1 MGTDFKLL
9 EFELY
14 GQLLKAKELLA
25 SLPNSGPMAAKLD
38 EELERIKTKKYNV
51 AVVGEFRRG
60 KSSLINALLGL
71 PVLPADATPTTAT
84 VNRITY
90 GSVPSV
96 TIYYK
101 DGDQK
106 KLGSIEELPD
116 YVTKLSAEREEV
128 AKTVREA
135 VVEYPIV
142 ICQNHVDIIDT
153 PGLSDDEEM
162 TRVTIGLLQNIDA
175 AIVAVSALAPFAE
188 SEKKFVAQLV
198 ANPGVTHILFV
209 VTFIDQIDPE
219 EYERVFEGIKNRIRQ
234 MVLAQV
240 NEHYGEEKWILEKA
254 SRILDKPSVFGVSS
268 RKALK
273 AFVGND
279 RRMLEESQFP
289 QFKQALYTILTARQS
304 VNMAEKALH
313 ALQEAAAWE
322 QVQHTE
328 RKQAFQQQLECLEAL
343 PGLVDGYCAGAIKTM
358 DALMVD
364 AAGRIAQQR
373 MDTSIFSERLPW
385 FFIGELSK
393 VKDGSNETIQR
404 AIMAGA
410 LHTAEVMQEESKR
423 ISDKMMGIF
432 EGITEAYGAQRDAFL
447 DHMAAC
453 GLDNR
458 IWKEQYRLQMKTQLA
473 GVPPLEFGWASPL
486 WPNAK
491 CLLDCN
497 VIENIRSGIERALS
511 EWERSV
517 GGYICALRVALFTA
531 ARKETESMPS
541 LLQSVED
548 SERKVRS
555 MLAQLEMEHQEHA
568 KELSELA
575 AQGTALLA
583 GLYEQEEE

>member
-1 MGTDFKLL
+1 MATDFKLL

-14 GQLLKAKELLA
+14 GLLLKAKELLA
-25 SLPNSGPMAAKLD
+25 SLPDSGPMADKLD

-90 GSVPSV
+90 GAEPSV
-96 TIYYK
+96 TIHYK
-101 DGDQK
+101 DGSQK
-106 KLGSIEELPD
+106 KLDSLEELPN
-116 YVTKLSAEREEV
+116 YVTKLSAEREAV

-188 SEKKFVAQLV
+188 SEKKFVAQLI

-219 EYERVFEGIKNRIRQ
+219 EYDRIFEGIKNRIRQ

-240 NEHYGEEKWILEKA
+240 KEQYGQEQWILEKA
-254 SRILDKPSVFGVSS
+254 GRILDEPSIFGVSS

-279 RRMLEESQFP
+279 RRMLEESRFP
-289 QFKQALYTILTARQS
+289 PFKQALYAILTARQS
-304 VNMAEKALH
+304 VNMAEKAVH
-313 ALQEAAAWE
+313 ALREAAAWE
-322 QVQHTE
+322 QAQHTE
-328 RKQAFQQQLECLEAL
+328 REQTLQQQLGCLEGL
-343 PGLVDGYCAGAIKTM
+343 PGLVEDYCAGAVKSM
-358 DALMVD
+358 DALLAE
-364 AAGRIAQQR
+364 AAGRIAR
-373 MDTSIFSERLPW
+373 PGMDAGAYAEKLAS
-385 FFIGELSK
+385 FFIQELAQ
-393 VKDGSNETIQR
+393 VKEGSNETIQH
-404 AIMAGA
+404 AVMTGA
-410 LHTAEVMQEESKR
+410 LHAAEVMQEESER
-423 ISDKMMGIF
+423 ISGQMLGSF
-432 EGITEAYGAQRDAFL
+432 EGVADAYGARRDAFL
-447 DHMAAC
+447 DRAAAC
-453 GLDNR
+453 GLDTG
-458 IWKEQYRLQMKTQLA
+458 IWKEQYGLRMKTQLA
-473 GVPPLEFGWASPL
+473 GVPPLEFGWAGPL

-491 CLLDCN
+491 RLLDCN
-497 VIENIRSGIERALS
+497 VIETICSGIRQALS
-511 EWERSV
+511 EWERSAAS
-517 GGYICALRVALFTA
+517 YLRALRAALFAA
-531 ARKETESMPS
+531 ARQEAESMPS
-541 LLQSVED
+541 LL
-548 SERKVRS
+548 RS
-555 MLAQLEMEHQEHA
+555 AGDNETMMRGKLAQLETEHQEHA
-568 KELSELA
+568 RELSELA

-583 GLYEQEEE
+583 GLYQEEG

>member
-14 GQLLKAKELLA
+14 GQLLKAKELLT
-25 SLPNSGPMAAKLD
+25 SLPGSGPMAAKLD

-90 GSVPSV
+90 GAEPTV

-101 DGDQK
+101 DGGQK
-106 KLGSIEELPD
+106 QLESLEELPD
-116 YVTKLSAEREEV
+116 YVTKLSAEREAV

-162 TRVTIGLLQNIDA
+162 TKVTIGLLQNIDA

-198 ANPGVTHILFV
+198 ANPGVTNILFV

-219 EYERVFEGIKNRIRQ
+219 DYEQVFEKIKSRIRQ
-234 MVLAQV
+234 MTLEQI
-240 NEHYGEEKWILEKA
+240 NEQYGEEQWILEKA
-254 SRILDKPSVFGVSS
+254 GRILDQPSVFGVSS

-279 RRMLEESQFP
+279 RQMLEESQFP

-304 VNMAEKALH
+304 VNMAEKAVH
-313 ALQEAAAWE
+313 ALREAAAWE
-322 QVQHTE
+322 QVQYTE
-328 RKQAFQQQLECLEAL
+328 GKQAVQQQLESLEAL
-343 PGLVDGYCAGAIKTM
+343 PGLVDGYCAGAIKAM
-358 DALMVD
+358 DALLVD
-364 AAGRIAQQR
+364 AAGRATQPS
-373 MDTSIFSERLPW
+373 MDTGAFSERLPS
-385 FFIGELSK
+385 FFIGELAQ
-393 VKDGSNETIQR
+393 VKEGSNEAIQH

-410 LHTAEVMQEESKR
+410 LHAAEVMQEESER
-423 ISDKMMGIF
+423 ISGQLLRTF
-432 EGITEAYGAQRDAFL
+432 EGIAEAYGAQRDAFL
-447 DHMAAC
+447 DHVAAC
-453 GLDNR
+453 GLDAG
-458 IWKEQYRLQMKTQLA
+458 IWKEQYGLRMKTQLA
-473 GVPPLEFGWASPL
+473 GVPPLEFGWAGPL
-486 WPNAK
+486 WPNVK

-497 VIENIRSGIERALS
+497 VIETIRSGIRQALS
-511 EWERSV
+511 EWERSAAS
-517 GGYICALRVALFTA
+517 YIRALRAALFTA
-531 ARKETESMPS
+531 VRQETESMPS
-541 LLQSVED
+541 LLRSGAD
-548 SERKVRS
+548 SERKIRS
-555 MLAQLEMEHQEHA
+555 MLAQLETDHQEHA

-575 AQGTALLA
+575 AQGAALLA
-583 GLYEQEEE
+583 GLYEQEEG

>member
-25 SLPNSGPMAAKLD
+25 SLSGSGPIAAKLD

-90 GSVPSV
+90 GAEPSV

-101 DGDQK
+101 DGSQK
-106 KLGSIEELPD
+106 RLESLEELPD
-116 YVTKLSAEREEV
+116 YVTKLSAEREAV

-162 TRVTIGLLQNIDA
+162 TRVTIGLLKNIDA

-219 EYERVFEGIKNRIRQ
+219 EYERVFEQIKNRIRQ
-234 MVLAQV
+234 MALAQV
-240 NEHYGEEKWILEKA
+240 KEQYGGEAWILEKA
-254 SRILDKPSVFGVSS
+254 SRILENPSVFGVSS

-279 RRMLEESQFP
+279 RRMLEESRFP
-289 QFKQALYTILTARQS
+289 QFKQALYAILTARQS
-304 VNMAEKALH
+304 VNMAEKAVH
-313 ALQEAAAWE
+313 ALREAAAWE
-322 QVQHTE
+322 QAQHTE
-328 RKQAFQQQLECLEAL
+328 RTQAAQQQLERLEAL
-343 PGLVDGYCAGAIKTM
+343 PGLVDSYCTGAIRAM
-358 DALMVD
+358 DRLLAD
-364 AAGRIAQQR
+364 AAGQVGQFR
-373 MDTSIFSERLPW
+373 MDAGTVSEELLL
-385 FFIGELSK
+385 FFIGELAQ
-393 VKDGSNETIQR
+393 VKDGSNETIQH

-410 LHTAEVMQEESKR
+410 LRAAEVMQEESER
-423 ISDKMMGIF
+423 ISSQLLGIF
-432 EGITEAYGAQRDAFL
+432 EGIAETYGAQRDAFL
-447 DHMAAC
+447 AQAAAC
-453 GLDNR
+453 GLDAG
-458 IWKEQYRLQMKTQLA
+458 IWNEQYGLRMKTQLA
-473 GVPPLEFGWASPL
+473 GVPPLEFGWAGPL
-486 WPNAK
+486 WPSVK

-497 VIENIRSGIERALS
+497 VIETIRSGIGQALS
-511 EWERSV
+511 EWECSLAS
-517 GGYICALRVALFTA
+517 YIRALRAALFTA
-531 ARKETESMPS
+531 VRQETERMPS
-541 LLQSVED
+541 LLRSGAD
-548 SERKVRS
+548 SERTVRS
-555 MLAQLEMEHQEHA
+555 MLAQLETEHQEQA

-575 AQGTALLA
+575 AQGAALLA
-583 GLYEQEEE
+583 GLYEQEEG

>member
-9 EFELY
+9 DFELY

-25 SLPNSGPMAAKLD
+25 ALPGSGPMSARLD

-60 KSSLINALLGL
+60 KSSMINALLGL

-90 GSVPSV
+90 GAEPSV

-101 DGDQK
+101 DGSQK
-106 KLGSIEELPD
+106 QLESLEELPD
-116 YVTKLSAEREEV
+116 YVTKLSAEREAV

-198 ANPGVTHILFV
+198 ANPGVTNILFV

-219 EYERVFEGIKNRIRQ
+219 EYERFFAGIKDRIRQ
-234 MVLAQV
+234 MALQQV
-240 NEHYGEEKWILEKA
+240 NEQYGEEPWILEKA
-254 SRILDKPSVFGVSS
+254 SRILEEPAVFGVSS

-304 VNMAEKALH
+304 MNMAEKAVQ
-313 ALQEAAAWE
+313 ALREAAAWE
-322 QVQHTE
+322 QAQYTE
-328 RKQAFQQQLECLEAL
+328 RKQAVQQQLERLESL
-343 PGLVDGYCAGAIKTM
+343 PGLAERYGAGAIRAM
-358 DALMVD
+358 DALLVD
-364 AAGRIAQQR
+364 AAGRIAQSGV
-373 MDTSIFSERLPW
+373 DAGTFSERLLS
-385 FFIGELSK
+385 FFIEELAQ
-393 VKDGSNETIQR
+393 VKDGSNETIQH

-410 LHTAEVMQEESKR
+410 LHAAEVMQEESER
-423 ISDKMMGIF
+423 ISGQMLGIF
-432 EGITEAYGAQRDAFL
+432 EDIAEAYGVQRDDFL
-447 DHMAAC
+447 DHVAAC
-453 GLDNR
+453 GLDAG
-458 IWKEQYRLQMKTQLA
+458 IWKEQYGLRMKTQLA
-473 GVPPLEFGWASPL
+473 GVPPLEFGWAGPL
-486 WPNAK
+486 WPNVR
-491 CLLDCN
+491 CLLDYN
-497 VIENIRSGIERALS
+497 VIETIRSGVGQALSAWERAAA
-511 EWERSV
+511 
-517 GGYICALRVALFTA
+517 GYARALRAALFTA
-531 ARKETESMPS
+531 ARQEAESMPA
-541 LLQSVED
+541 LLQSGAD
-548 SERKVRS
+548 SERAARS
-555 MLAQLEMEHQEHA
+555 MLAQLETDHQEHA

-575 AQGTALLA
+575 AQGAALLA